1 MTEEGRKDARCP
13 PLLLA
18 LWVFF
23 AATTVVAFA
32 ISVWIYTTPRDPAA
46 FDEQGNLIVTNL
58 SRGLSPEELALF
70 SGQPGEPGPV
80 GEPGPDGDPRRF
92 RRIEQKYLR
101 WESGRHGA
109 FIQFDVDAYGYFCE
123 NSGFGELTLTGEM
136 QVKNPPT
143 GKSSVL
149 RSVFMWVRV
158 AFVHDQLLDADHIQD
173 HKHKEHGFEVPR
185 GRVFTGW
192 RASDSVASTNT
203 RDDQEDFEV
212 IAHDSN
218 YRRRDARYDGNELDY
233 ADTFHDYDRAYD
245 HDHDGHE
252 HEFGREFELIEFR
265 IIVSTGDEQ
274 VGVTPFETVL
284 PLHRRRHLVCV
295 EK

>member
-58 SRGLSPEELALF
+58 SRGLSPEDLALF

-101 WESGRHGA
+101 WESRSEERRVGKEGR
-109 FIQFDVDAYGYFCE
+109 
-123 NSGFGELTLTGEM
+123 S
-136 QVKNPPT
+136 
-143 GKSSVL
+143 
-149 RSVFMWVRV
+149 
-158 AFVHDQLLDADHIQD
+158 
-173 HKHKEHGFEVPR
+173 
-185 GRVFTGW
+185 
-192 RASDSVASTNT
+192 
-203 RDDQEDFEV
+203 
-212 IAHDSN
+212 
-218 YRRRDARYDGNELDY
+218 
-233 ADTFHDYDRAYD
+233 
-245 HDHDGHE
+245 
-252 HEFGREFELIEFR
+252 
-265 IIVSTGDEQ
+265 
-274 VGVTPFETVL
+274 
-284 PLHRRRHLVCV
+284 
-295 EK
+295 